1 MTIFASALLLSAHL
15 NAFHLSETIKK
26 VDFWGGVAYIY
37 IIKYVLFQKESLA
50 LQPLPNR
57 CQVRDLLVNRLVTAS
72 AEGGAIAELEV
83 PLGDGEEYW
92 AWFCLRCFSL
102 I

>member
-37 IIKYVLFQKESLA
+37 ISCFLLFVFFGR
-50 LQPLPNR
+50 PLVERPFSK
-57 CQVRDLLVNRLVTAS
+57 DP
-72 AEGGAIAELEV
+72 ELEMVFQGV
-83 PLGDGEEYW
+83 PKN
-92 AWFCLRCFSL
+92 SHSTS
-102 I
+102 